1 MDPPNVDVDV
11 QVLVLFLGVEHTV
24 VSYYVTESETWGE
37 LEDGCYAFRDRLERL
52 RNLSQYQ
59 SDEYKLEFWVDDKCC
74 EGRDVLDHPV
84 VRIFGLP
91 RAPYKDLWHAI
102 NNVTKTC
109 HVGFIL
115 DQQRLAVGLSKSLR
129 ELLGPDVE
137 KVVEYLM
144 AQRGLSKQA
153 AEVVARKTF
162 RTYGTIRSRAQHVQA
177 QLEHFDTTYARW
189 ELERNQATHDDKPCC
204 IRKPSKFTIG
214 TLKTMK
220 NLRAHIEKGCL
231 NQPLPCKDMY
241 LELPVRQ

>member
-1 MDPPNVDVDV
+1 VDPPNVDVDV

-24 VSYYVTESETWGE
+24 VSYYVTESETWTE

-137 KVVEYLM
+137 KVVQYLM

-153 AEVVARKTF
+153 AEEQRGKPSARTAQFEAAHNMYKRSSSTSILLTHVGSSRGTKL
-162 RTYGTIRSRAQHVQA
+162 RTTTNLAVFGSLRSLPSARSRPCGIFERTSRRVASTS
-177 QLEHFDTTYARW
+177 LCRARTCMSAA
-189 ELERNQATHDDKPCC
+189 RD
-204 IRKPSKFTIG
+204 G
-214 TLKTMK
+214 
-220 NLRAHIEKGCL
+220 G
-231 NQPLPCKDMY
+231 
-241 LELPVRQ
+241 